1 MAAMLE
7 AQWPDAMTA
16 IVSDIAD
23 NAERYRNGDYIAVPI
38 AAVIASGV
46 RR

>member
-1 MAAMLE
+1 
-7 AQWPDAMTA
+7 MTA
-16 IVSDIAD
+16 IVADIAE
-23 NAERYRNGDYIAVPI
+23 NAERYRIEDYIAVPI